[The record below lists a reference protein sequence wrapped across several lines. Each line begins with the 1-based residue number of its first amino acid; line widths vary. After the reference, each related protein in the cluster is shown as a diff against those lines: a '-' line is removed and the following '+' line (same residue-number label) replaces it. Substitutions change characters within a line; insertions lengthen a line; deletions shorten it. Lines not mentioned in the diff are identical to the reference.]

1 MADQKPAVAASGST
15 GRKTRPY
22 KHLTAAQRAE
32 CFALWRSGTMTL
44 DQLAKRFNKDR
55 TTLSALFSKHKVVK
69 GSDAK
74 ATEEKVTA
82 AVTAAIVDDAAVLA
96 NRIRETKEQHYKMN
110 EGLAKLTWKVVVDA
124 SQPGNNIGSR
134 INEIKALKLA
144 ADTIAK
150 AREERFAVLG
160 IKADDGD
167 ADAPLPPLTIQE
179 LTAADIERM
188 NAERLLQAAQEDLGI
203 DELGDMGD
211 GDLAPAD
218 DDGHN
223 DRVETE

>member
-1 MADQKPAVAASGST
+1 MADKKPDVAASKPPA
-15 GRKTRPY
+15 RKTRSY
-22 KHLTAAQRAE
+22 KHLTTAQRAE

-44 DQLAKRFNKDR
+44 DQLAKKFNKDR
-55 TTLSALFSKHKVVK
+55 TTLSALFSKHGVVK

-74 ATEEKVTA
+74 VTEEKVAA
-82 AVTAAIVDDAAVLA
+82 AVTAAIVDDASVLA

-167 ADAPLPPLTIQE
+167 SDAPLPPLTIQE
-179 LTAADIERM
+179 LTAEDIERM

-203 DELGDMGD
+203 ADIGDMGD
-211 GDLAPAD
+211 GELVPDED
-218 DDGHN
+218 EDKN